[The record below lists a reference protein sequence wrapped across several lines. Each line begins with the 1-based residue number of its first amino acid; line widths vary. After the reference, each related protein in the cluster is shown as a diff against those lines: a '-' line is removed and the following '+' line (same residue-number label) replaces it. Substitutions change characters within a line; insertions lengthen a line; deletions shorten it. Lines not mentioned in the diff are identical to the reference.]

1 MCVYKESVWP
11 GPARLLD
18 RHCCLFVLE
27 FALLNQ
33 YLDAN
38 MKRGAYI
45 GETIELLNVFKSAHP
60 LQKLTAVQTYACS
73 FYGSNLWDLYGSAAC
88 QVYRAWQ
95 VTVRDAWEVS
105 RQTRTY
111 IVDNL
116 LSGTLPHIKQLIL
129 RRYVRFAQNL
139 VKSENPI
146 ISGLA
151 YWAVRT
157 KMSTTGKNVA
167 NIQDELNVDPL
178 KCESK
183 EIIVKKRE
191 IPDNGEETIELLVRL
206 FNIKSAEVDPEMVIE
221 LSGLIDN
228 VCEQ

>member
-1 MCVYKESVWP
+1 M
-11 GPARLLD
+11 
-18 RHCCLFVLE
+18 
-27 FALLNQ
+27 
-33 YLDAN
+33 
-38 MKRGAYI
+38 
-45 GETIELLNVFKSAHP
+45 
-60 LQKLTAVQTYACS
+60 
-73 FYGSNLWDLYGSAAC
+73 
-88 QVYRAWQ
+88 
-95 VTVRDAWEVS
+95 RDAWEVS

-116 LSGTLPHIKQLIL
+116 LSGTLPHIKQLII
-129 RRYVRFAQNL
+129 RRYVKFAQNL

-157 KMSTTGKNVA
+157 RMSTTGKNVA

-183 EIIVKKRE
+183 EVVVKKKE
-191 IPDNGEETIELLVRL
+191 MPDNGDETIELLVRL
-206 FNIKSAEVDPEMVIE
+206 LNSKSAEVDPEMVTE
-221 LSGLIDN
+221 LASLIDN

>member
-1 MCVYKESVWP
+1 M
-11 GPARLLD
+11 
-18 RHCCLFVLE
+18 
-27 FALLNQ
+27 
-33 YLDAN
+33 
-38 MKRGAYI
+38 
-45 GETIELLNVFKSAHP
+45 
-60 LQKLTAVQTYACS
+60 
-73 FYGSNLWDLYGSAAC
+73 
-88 QVYRAWQ
+88 
-95 VTVRDAWEVS
+95 RDAWEVS

-206 FNIKSAEVDPEMVIE
+206 FNIKSAEVDPEMVTE